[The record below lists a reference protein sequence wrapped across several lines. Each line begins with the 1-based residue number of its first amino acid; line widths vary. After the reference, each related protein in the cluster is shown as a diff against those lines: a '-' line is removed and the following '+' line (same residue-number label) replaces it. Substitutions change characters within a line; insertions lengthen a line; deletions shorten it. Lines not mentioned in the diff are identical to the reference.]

1 MIPWQLRR
9 IPKSR
14 IMFSSI
20 FGENV
25 SVELKLDVRFGDLIV
40 VESEEVKLVA
50 GLGDVSRDDP
60 GRLIA

>member
-14 IMFSSI
+14 IIFSSI